1 MKTESIDDFLKR
13 GGNIKKVGF
22 ENAYTHCKI
31 ANRFNY
37 LKAYKLKKEYKAKFE
52 EIKKNR
58 KQDSNSSNK

>member
-13 GGNIKKVGF
+13 GGNIKKVNY
-22 ENAYTHCKI
+22 EEAYRYCKV

-37 LKAYKLKKEYKAKFE
+37 LRAYKLKKEYKAKFE

-58 KQDSNSSNK
+58 KQESNSSNK